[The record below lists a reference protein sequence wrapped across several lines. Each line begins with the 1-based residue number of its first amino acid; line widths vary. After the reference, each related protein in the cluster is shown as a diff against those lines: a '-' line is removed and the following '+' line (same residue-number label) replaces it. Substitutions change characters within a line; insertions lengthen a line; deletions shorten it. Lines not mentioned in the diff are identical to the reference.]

1 MATLSQAG
9 IYGVGNGIL
18 MPKQKNKW
26 NVTFVGMGRNSG
38 NPLDISMQVKS
49 CSRPKISWEE
59 VVLDRY
65 NSRSYIAGKHTW
77 DPLNLVIEDDVT
89 NKASTMIQ
97 RQLEA
102 QQRLIGA
109 DGPWLNTEATA
120 STYKFATIISQLDG
134 NEGILEQWRCQGCF
148 VSNIDYDGLDYSD
161 SSALTINL
169 TIRFD
174 HAQQIIAPNSLGTA
188 IGGL

>member
-9 IYGVGNGIL
+9 IFGVGNGIL

-26 NVTFVGMGRNSG
+26 NVTFVGLGRNSG

-59 VVLDRY
+59 VALDRY

-134 NEGILEQWRCQGCF
+134 CF

-161 SSALTINL
+161 SAALTINL